1 MSPKITHIISMMDD
15 SKTQYSQGMIVKT
28 TACTCIEHA
37 HNLAR
42 NWMQESTNLNHSVH
56 IAQVIETH
64 QLETTVKVSKP

>member
-1 MSPKITHIISMMDD
+1 MTQKITHIVSMMD
-15 SKTQYSQGMIVKT
+15 STKTQYQQDAIIKT
-28 TACTCIEHA
+28 SACACIEHA

-42 NWMQESTNLNHSVH
+42 NWMQENTNLNHLVH

>member
-1 MSPKITHIISMMDD
+1 MNPKITHIVSMMDD
-15 SKTQYSQGMIVKT
+15 TKSSYSQGAIIKT
-28 TACTCIEHA
+28 SACTCIEHA

-64 QLETTVKVSKP
+64 QLETKVKVSKP

>member
-1 MSPKITHIISMMDD
+1 MSPKITHTVSMIDD
-15 SKTQYSQGMIVKT
+15 TKTQYSEGVIIKT

-42 NWMQESTNLNHSVH
+42 NWMQANTNLNHSVH

>member
-1 MSPKITHIISMMDD
+1 MSPKITHIVSMMDD

-28 TACTCIEHA
+28 RACTCIEHA

>member
-1 MSPKITHIISMMDD
+1 MHLKITHIVAMMDNT
-15 SKTQYSQGMIVKT
+15 KGQYQQGAIIQT
-28 TACTCIEHA
+28 SACTCIEHA

-42 NWMQESTNLNHSVH
+42 NWMQENTNLNHLVH

>member
-1 MSPKITHIISMMDD
+1 MTPKITHIVSMLDD
-15 SKTQYSQGMIVKT
+15 TKGQYSQGAIIQT
-28 TACTCIEHA
+28 SACNCIEHA

-42 NWMQESTNLNHSVH
+42 HWMQENTNLNHSVH